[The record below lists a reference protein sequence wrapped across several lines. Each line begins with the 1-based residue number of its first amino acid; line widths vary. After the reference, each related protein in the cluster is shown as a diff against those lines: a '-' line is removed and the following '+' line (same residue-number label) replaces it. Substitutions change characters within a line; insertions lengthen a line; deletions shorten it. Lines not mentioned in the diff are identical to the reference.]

1 MERNIESEICRFLG
15 LRNEEGE
22 GWGRGQKYHL
32 KRNGENLDMN
42 RVSMEIV
49 QKLMELTKIVAAG
62 GLNRN
67 SVYMNKMGT
76 VKVFRI
82 AIGEGKRKILI
93 L

>member
-1 MERNIESEICRFLG
+1 
-15 LRNEEGE
+15 
-22 GWGRGQKYHL
+22 
-32 KRNGENLDMN
+32 MN

-82 AIGEGKRKILI
+82 AIGEWKRKILI